1 MTEIPY
7 RDAAGD
13 EIRTRPH
20 RAALK
25 AYEAELEAAQSHPS
39 AVLAAI
45 ETFNAVVDAET
56 ARKG

>member
-1 MTEIPY
+1 MT
-7 RDAAGD
+7 D
-13 EIRTRPH
+13 ELLAKDGLDWVRV
-20 RAALK
+20 
-25 AYEAELEAAQSHPS
+25 EAELEAAQSHPS